1 MKKDTQIKKNCDAIR
16 KGCIIRMVRNY
27 FKQISQFIVG
37 QMVVNETF
45 F

>member
-1 MKKDTQIKKNCDAIR
+1 MKKDTQINKNCDAIR
-16 KGCIIRMVRNY
+16 KGCIIRKERNY
-27 FKQISQFIVG
+27 FKQMSRFIVG